1 MGASVE
7 LTPNEIL
14 DMELWQFNNYI
25 KGYEQRMIN
34 KQKQEISLAWHTAVF
49 NNQKKIKP
57 LKTYLEKIQPNKK
70 NVMSKE
76 SQLEAIKK
84 AKELDRREVIE

>member
-1 MGASVE
+1 
-7 LTPNEIL
+7 
-14 DMELWQFNNYI
+14 MELWQFNNYM
-25 KGYEQRMIN
+25 KGYEKKMIN

-57 LKTYLEKIQPNKK
+57 LKTYLEKIQPSKK

-76 SQLEAIKK
+76 SQLEAIKR
-84 AKELDRREVIE
+84 AKELDRKEVVE

>member
-1 MGASVE
+1 
-7 LTPNEIL
+7 
-14 DMELWQFNNYI
+14 MELWQFNNYI
-25 KGYEQRMIN
+25 KGYEQKMIN

-57 LKTYLEKIQPNKK
+57 LKTYLEKIQPSKK

-76 SQLEAIKK
+76 NQLEAIKK
-84 AKELDRREVIE
+84 AKELDRKEVI

>member
-1 MGASVE
+1 
-7 LTPNEIL
+7 
-14 DMELWQFNNYI
+14 MELWQFNNYI
-25 KGYEQRMIN
+25 KGYEQKMIN

-57 LKTYLEKIQPNKK
+57 LKTYLEKIQPSKK

-84 AKELDRREVIE
+84 AKELDRKEVI

>member
-1 MGASVE
+1 
-7 LTPNEIL
+7 
-14 DMELWQFNNYI
+14 MELWQFNNYI
-25 KGYEQRMIN
+25 KGYEQKMIN

-57 LKTYLEKIQPNKK
+57 LKTYLEKIQPSKK

-84 AKELDRREVIE
+84 AKELDRKEVV

>member
-1 MGASVE
+1 
-7 LTPNEIL
+7 
-14 DMELWQFNNYI
+14 MELWQFNNYI
-25 KGYEQRMIN
+25 KGYEQKMIN

-57 LKTYLEKIQPNKK
+57 LKTYLEKIQPSKK

-76 SQLEAIKK
+76 SQLEAIKR
-84 AKELDRREVIE
+84 AKELDRKEVI